1 MKKSIDQ
8 YIKEVYVEK
17 KYHLLY
23 EKYKIKLEFVEDII
37 KDLKS
42 CFINYSSHSSY
53 CYGKTWVID
62 FKNFENIEYKTKI
75 YISQIAPV
83 YFIFHCIEYH
93 NNYADSTEKNIESFE
108 TFPYIRSQEKFHSLF
123 SEKMNKY
130 NYIEYQDSNEG
141 IIEFKN
147 NTFSLMGGEQYT
159 AFDIFFNDVFNLL
172 NHKRS

>member
-23 EKYKIKLEFVEDII
+23 EKYKVKLEFVEDILEN
-37 KDLKS
+37 LKGY
-42 CFINYSSHSSY
+42 FISY
-53 CYGKTWVID
+53 EPWFYNPYKEKWVIK
-62 FKNFENIEYKTKI
+62 FKKFKNIEYTTEI
-75 YISQIAPV
+75 YISKMAPV
-83 YFIFHCIEYH
+83 YYIYHSIEYH

-130 NYIEYQDSNEG
+130 NYIEYQDSNKG
-141 IIEFKN
+141 IVEFKN
-147 NTFSLMGGEQYT
+147 SAFSLMECEQYT
-159 AFDIFFNDVFNLL
+159 AFDIFFNDIFNLL
-172 NHKRS
+172 NHKGS